1 MQGRR
6 LLRREEMLF
15 AGPNELTEC
24 EALRFP
30 YLVAA
35 LRASMETMYRRSIRR
50 DSLAANGTSAE
61 RNFAVMVLSFF
72 SSFLLL
78 SFLYFYFKFAFKIGY
93 FFAN

>member
-1 MQGRR
+1 
-6 LLRREEMLF
+6 MLF

-61 RNFAVMVLSFF
+61 RRTSKFRDHGSL
-72 SSFLLL
+72 FLLL
-78 SFLYFYFKFAFKIGY
+78 FSSSLLLILLF
-93 FFAN
+93 